1 LINNILKWSA
11 LVITLSGAICTSMK
25 LDPMN
30 VYLLNL
36 GCVVYLSWSWRIREW
51 SLVLVNAGLLAIYLP
66 GGVMR
71 LLGQM

>member
-1 LINNILKWSA
+1 MINNILKWSA

-36 GCVVYLSWSWRIREW
+36 GCVVYLAWSWRIREW